1 MKKEKLY
8 IISITV
14 NILGIIISLILGNV
28 FNFFKFLPTYQKE
41 AYNYSLF
48 LSGLL
53 FFWLI
58 SIIVLIIAKRKSFDL
73 ADEDTLEQFKNNYQL
88 KNNVNFYSSFSLFLI
103 IFIIGFIL
111 WMLLYD
117 NDVEYCYFL
126 CTIKEV
132 IALSIVI
139 PFFFSLMI
147 ILIRK
152 IFKKK
157 KVYYLK

>member
-28 FNFFKFLPTYQKE
+28 FDFLNFLPNYKNE
-41 AYNYSLF
+41 IYNYSLF
-48 LSGLL
+48 LSSLL

-58 SIIVLIIAKRKSFDL
+58 SIIILIIAKRKAFDL
-73 ADEDTLEQFKNNYQL
+73 ADEDTLEQFKDNYQL
-88 KNNVNFYSSFSLFLI
+88 KNNVNFYSAFSLFLI
-103 IFIIGFIL
+103 IFIINFIL

-126 CTIKEV
+126 CTINEV

-139 PFFFSLMI
+139 PFFFSIMI

-152 IFKKK
+152 VFKRK